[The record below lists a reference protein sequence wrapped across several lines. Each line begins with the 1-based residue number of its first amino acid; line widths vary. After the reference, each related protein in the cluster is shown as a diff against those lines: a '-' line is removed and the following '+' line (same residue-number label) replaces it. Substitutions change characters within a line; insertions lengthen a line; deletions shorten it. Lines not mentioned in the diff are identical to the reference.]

1 MKPSIFKRRHTAG
14 FTLVELLV
22 VMGIIAILAA
32 VVIAGVSSA
41 ISFAKRTRANATC
54 VQIQT
59 AMQNYYTEY
68 GVYAASATDTATKT
82 DLLYSGAT
90 GVDGARWQNLMWAL
104 CGNINPLTGAVV
116 TTGTVPNTRAI
127 QYIAPTHS
135 DLDTVYGIPANPFG
149 SSATTPYYYM
159 AVDNDYSGVV
169 GDSGAALNTLPNFT
183 VNTVN
188 YTGTT
193 LTKGT
198 PGGVAVWCSC
208 NQPLVGTAS
217 NPSHPYA
224 WAHTY

>member
-1 MKPSIFKRRHTAG
+1 MKPSISKRRHSGG

-41 ISFAKRTRANATC
+41 IKFAKRTRANATC

-59 AMQNYYTEY
+59 GMQNYYTEY
-68 GVYAASATDTATKT
+68 GVYAASAADTATAT

-90 GVDGARWQNLMWAL
+90 GTDTARWQNLMWAL
-104 CGNINPLTGAVV
+104 CGNINPLTGAAV
-116 TTGTVPNTRAI
+116 TTGTVPNTRNI
-127 QYIAPTHS
+127 QYLAPTRS

-169 GDSGAALNTLPNFT
+169 GDSGAALAKLPNFT
-183 VNTVN
+183 ASSTN

-193 LTKGT
+193 LPSGT
-198 PGGVAVWCSC
+198 PGGIAVWCSC
-208 NQPLVGTAS
+208 DQPLIGTAAS
-217 NPSHPYA
+217 PSHPYA